1 LKELAKFQD
10 GWQDAFGIVNARVH
24 GYIPVAAD
32 LIKSRQAAQT
42 HKQRHW
48 QPLKVQIHSQQLCF
62 CIRGLLVYRNISG
75 SRKRGSSTELSLV
88 ACDSHAGGLIA
99 IQFLDL
105 HSDGIQ
111 EGSAS

>member
-48 QPLKVQIHSQQLCF
+48 QPLKVQIHSQKLCF
-62 CIRGLLVYRNISG
+62 CIRDSSYTETYLA
-75 SRKRGSSTELSLV
+75 RGKE
-88 ACDSHAGGLIA
+88 
-99 IQFLDL
+99 DL
-105 HSDGIQ
+105 AQSCHLWRVTHML
-111 EGSAS
+111 EV